1 MKRLTF
7 SCSILLA
14 VLSAI
19 VVHSS
24 EPIEQVSS
32 SRSEESQ
39 GPLMR
44 AKLASS
50 QAVLE
55 GLVSRDFGKIA
66 EGAEDLDRICQTLHW
81 IETDDQVYAHHRT
94 EMHRLTQKIA
104 RTAETRNL
112 EGAAFT
118 YMHMLNVCISCH
130 EHCRDVLK
138 IADDSEI
145 NLQIVPIPITG
156 SPDESSGQ
164 SLRR

>member
-1 MKRLTF
+1 MKRVTF
-7 SCSILLA
+7 SCFLLVA

-24 EPIEQVSS
+24 EPTEQVSGS
-32 SRSEESQ
+32 TRQESH
-39 GPLMR
+39 GPLML

-55 GLVSRDFGKIA
+55 GLVSKDFDKVA
-66 EGAEDLDRICQTLHW
+66 EGAEDLERICRTIHW
-81 IETDDQVYAHHRT
+81 IETDDQVYDHHRT

-104 RTAETRNL
+104 RTAETQNL

-138 IADDSEI
+138 IADESQLE
-145 NLQIVPIPITG
+145 LQVVPIPVTE
-156 SPDESSGQ
+156 SPEAPLDRP
-164 SLRR
+164 LRR